1 MKKTIVLLVASLLF
15 IFTAQV
21 QAGVVLGGTRVIYKD
36 NVKESSLRVSN
47 SDNSPVL
54 VQSWIETTQ
63 GTNDKSPF
71 IITPPLFKLNGKQEN
86 TLRIIKL
93 QNTLPQDR
101 ESLFWLN
108 VKGIPST
115 ENDSKN
121 KLVIAIK
128 NQIKLIYRPK
138 ALLDG
143 SSIEA
148 SKKLKW
154 HREGNVIK
162 ATNDSPYYI
171 NFNYVKVNGN
181 ELEMETI
188 NVLPPY
194 STHNYDLP
202 TTSAKNKMT
211 GTILSWQAINDY
223 GGVEEVNSVNL

>member
-1 MKKTIVLLVASLLF
+1 MKKTIVLLVASLF
-15 IFTAQV
+15 FTLAV
-21 QAGVVLGGTRVIYKD
+21 PAQAGVVLGGTRVIYKD
-36 NVKESSLRVSN
+36 NVKESSIRVSN
-47 SDNSPVL
+47 SDDSPML

-71 IITPPLFKLNGKQEN
+71 IITPPLFKLNGNQEN
-86 TLRIIKL
+86 ILRIIKL

-115 ENDSKN
+115 ENDNKN
-121 KLVIAIK
+121 KLIIAIK

-138 ALLDG
+138 ALLEG

-154 HREGNVIK
+154 QREGNIVK

-171 NFNYVKVNGN
+171 NFNYVKVNGI
-181 ELEMETI
+181 ELEMTTI
-188 NVLPPY
+188 NTLPPY
-194 STHNYDLP
+194 SYHRYNLP
-202 TTSAKNKMT
+202 AVSAKNNIT
-211 GTILSWQAINDY
+211 GMVLSWQAINDY
-223 GGVEEVNSVNL
+223 GGVETVNNVNL